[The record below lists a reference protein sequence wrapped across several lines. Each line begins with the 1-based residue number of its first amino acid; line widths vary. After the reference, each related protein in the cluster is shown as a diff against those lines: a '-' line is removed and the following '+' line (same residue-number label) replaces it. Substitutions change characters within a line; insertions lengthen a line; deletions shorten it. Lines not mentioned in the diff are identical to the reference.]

1 MFSIQ
6 PSISLSE
13 LSQVQ
18 CVIDICLSLPH
29 PPGLSVPRAPYLSVP
44 LVPGLSVPRAPYLS
58 VPRAPYLS
66 VPRVPGL
73 SLPRAP
79 SLIVLSVY
87 DSLLLC
93 CLPHLLFPFYRRPP
107 CCIRP
112 DLFSWT
118 SYNDKVW
125 ICHPPWSVVCVCMHC
140 TGSCHLMLQF
150 SFALLLGTLG
160 QTMGSVSY
168 TIKLTFYYL

>member
-1 MFSIQ
+1 M
-6 PSISLSE
+6 P
-13 LSQVQ
+13 
-18 CVIDICLSLPH
+18 CAPGLSLPCA
-29 PPGLSVPRAPYLSVP
+29 PGLSVPCAPGLSVPRAL
-44 LVPGLSVPRAPYLS
+44 GLSVPCAP
-58 VPRAPYLS
+58 
-66 VPRVPGL
+66 G
-73 SLPRAP
+73 
-79 SLIVLSVY
+79 LIVLSVY
-87 DSLLLC
+87 DSLVLC

-150 SFALLLGTLG
+150 SSALLLGTLG

-168 TIKLTFYYL
+168 TIKLIKLNTFYYL